1 MRHFIFEF
9 ITGGGLA
16 GQDLPKSL
24 LIEAELM
31 LQSLIRELRKLDI
44 KLFVSRDS
52 RLEKL
57 DENIRQY
64 TVHNNFDKELLGHI
78 KNMDVCWLIAPETEQ
93 CLERYAKIFSD
104 NESVFIG
111 SRVEAIRL
119 TSSKYLTNKV
129 LFEKKIN
136 VVETKKLD
144 QILPESSTGW
154 IIKPD
159 DGAGA
164 ENVKLI
170 SNKEKLDSYIIS
182 QCDNNFITQPYIE
195 GNHMS
200 MSLLVYNGDVRL
212 LGCNKQYVDIN
223 EVGIKLKKL
232 GVNECLSYKDE
243 MLSLAKEVVSAVS
256 GLAGYIGVDLIEK
269 NGKLFV
275 LEINPRLTT
284 AYAGLAE
291 SLGCNVA
298 AKILDVFV
306 SKKLPDIQLESVKP
320 VVVDV

>member
-9 ITGGGLA
+9 ITGGGLT
-16 GQDLPKSL
+16 GQDLPESL

-31 LQSLIRELRKLDI
+31 LQSLISELRELNI
-44 KLFVSRDS
+44 ELFVSRDS

-57 DENIRQY
+57 DENIKQY
-64 TVHNNFDKELLGHI
+64 TVDKNFDKELGGHI

-93 CLERYAKIFSD
+93 CLERYAQIFSD
-104 NESVFIG
+104 SKSVFIG

-119 TSSKYLTNKV
+119 SSSKYLTNKI
-129 LFEKKIN
+129 LLENTIN
-136 VVETKKLD
+136 VVETKKID
-144 QILPESSTGW
+144 QIIPESNTGW
-154 IIKPD
+154 IVKPD

-164 ENVKLI
+164 EGAQLI
-170 SNKEKLDSYIIS
+170 PNKEKLDSFIIS
-182 QCDNNFITQPYIE
+182 QCNNNFITQPYIK

-200 MSLLVYNGDVRL
+200 MSLLVYNGDVCL

-223 EVGIKLKKL
+223 EEGVKLERI

-243 MLSLAKEVVSAVS
+243 MLSLAKEIVLTVS
-256 GLAGYIGVDLIEK
+256 GLAGYIGVDLIEED
-269 NGKLFV
+269 GKLFV

-284 AYAGLAE
+284 AYAGLSE

-298 AKILDVFV
+298 AKILDTFVF
-306 SKKLPDIQLESVKP
+306 KKLPDINLDSAKS
-320 VVVDV
+320 VVVNV